1 VLIFYS
7 AAFFTPKYP
16 FMLISKQYQA
26 VLTLEHSASKWGSTG
41 LRHAPFVNDLMV
53 QHGFNSLLDYG
64 SGQGLLAR
72 WFARDMLKIQLQ
84 EYEPGIPHLAD
95 PPRPAELVACV
106 DVMEH
111 VEPDCVIAVLDH
123 IQQLAQRM
131 VYFHIS
137 LRPAARILNDGRNAH
152 LTVKPMSWWIAL
164 LTERWH
170 SVTVSEQLNS
180 FTWIGSQKLP

>member
-1 VLIFYS
+1 
-7 AAFFTPKYP
+7 
-16 FMLISKQYQA
+16 MLISKQYQA
-26 VLTLEHSASKWGSTG
+26 VLTLEHSNSKWGSTG

-72 WFARDMLKIQLQ
+72 WFAKDMLKIQLQ

-95 PPRPAELVACV
+95 MPTPAELVACI

-123 IQQLAQRM
+123 IQQLAHSM

-152 LTVKPMSWWIAL
+152 LTVKPQSWWIAL
-164 LTERWH
+164 LAERWQ
-170 SVTVSEQLNS
+170 SVTVTEQLNS